1 MYVSLGEAALPRPRQ
16 AVTRLQVP
24 DQPYDTLNK
33 FAVGSSMFTDKHY
46 HQIGKI
52 ARYVLAQQ
60 NTRSPIW
67 WIHAVGHTDRVGTDE
82 RNCRL
87 GMRRARSVVQHLMNL
102 IYTLNGGRIPEQLG
116 VVRETRGSTEPVKG
130 DRALSR
136 RVEVFLLRSKTP
148 PKLRGKCPQPAWC
161 LCTR

>member
-1 MYVSLGEAALPRPRQ
+1 ML
-16 AVTRLQVP
+16 
-24 DQPYDTLNK
+24 K
-33 FAVGSSMFTDKHY
+33 DKHY

-60 NTRSPIW
+60 NTRAPIR
-67 WIHAVGHTDRVGTDE
+67 WIHAVGYTDPVGADA

-87 GMRRARSVVQHLMNL
+87 GMQRAIAVVQHLMGL
-102 IYTLNGGRIPEQLG
+102 INSWNGGRIPEQLG

-130 DRALSR
+130 ERALSR
-136 RVEVFLLRSKTP
+136 RVEVFLLRSKAFP
-148 PKLRGKCPQPAWC
+148 QLLGKCPQPAWC